1 MENTGFVKDNVYK
14 TIKMSELSVDDKYD
28 NFTSENNGNNN
39 DKLNSDKKQKF
50 NDDIEKGKQSI
61 YYYMDVAPD
70 FHVL

>member
-14 TIKMSELSVDDKYD
+14 TIKMSELLVDDKYD

-61 YYYMDVAPD
+61 YYYLDVAPD
-70 FHVL
+70 LHVL